1 MMYITNDNPQPQL
14 NKHDPE
20 TLSQILD
27 DTTPTLS
34 TRFDELECA
43 VSSAN
48 REAQA

>member
-14 NKHDPE
+14 KKHDLE

-34 TRFDELECA
+34 TRFDEVECA
-43 VSSAN
+43 LPSEN
-48 REAQA
+48 REAHA